1 METLIT
7 IIAVIVVIINIILIV
22 MFFKLCGDIKA
33 LKEYLVDGVKYV
45 HTYDKHVG
53 EVNTKV
59 FAEDLITPTTKEAW
73 EAKQKEKTENMVK
86 ALYQMYNIKY
96 EENAEQL

>member
-7 IIAVIVVIINIILIV
+7 IIAVIVLIINIILIV
-22 MFFKLCGDIKA
+22 MFFKLCGNIEA
-33 LKEYLVDGVKYV
+33 LKEYLVDGIKYV
-45 HTYDKHVG
+45 HTYDKRIG

-73 EAKQKEKTENMVK
+73 EAKQKAETANMVK
-86 ALYQMYNIKY
+86 TLYQRYNIKQ
-96 EENAEQL
+96 EENAEQS

>member
-22 MFFKLCGDIKA
+22 MFCKLCGDIKA
-33 LKEYLVDGVKYV
+33 LKEYLVDGIKYV
-45 HTYDKHVG
+45 HTYDKYVG

-73 EAKQKEKTENMVK
+73 EAKQKAETANMVK
-86 ALYQMYNIKY
+86 TLYQRYNIEQ
-96 EENAEQL
+96 EENAEQS